1 MQFPSLSDVREVDAV
16 EPLGLA
22 AADNAQAMASVE
34 ALVNMGMLRGLPQL
48 LDMQQD
54 ADEEAIM
61 EIAIALSLQEQEG
74 HMETLQQGLANIQG
88 AGNRALQ
95 SLRAL
100 NAVAAG
106 AGVAQF
112 NK

>member
-1 MQFPSLSDVREVDAV
+1 MFADIEAIARE
-16 EPLGLA
+16 PA
-22 AADNAQAMASVE
+22 AENENAQALASVE

-54 ADEEAIM
+54 ADEDAIM

-74 HMETLQQGLANIQG
+74 HLETLQQGLANIQG

-100 NAVAAG
+100 NAGAG
-106 AGVAQF
+106 AASF

>member
-1 MQFPSLSDVREVDAV
+1 
-16 EPLGLA
+16 
-22 AADNAQAMASVE
+22 MASVE

-74 HMETLQQGLANIQG
+74 HLETLQQGLANIQG

-106 AGVAQF
+106 GGVGQF

>member
-1 MQFPSLSDVREVDAV
+1 MFADIEAIARE
-16 EPLGLA
+16 PA
-22 AADNAQAMASVE
+22 AENENAQALASVE

-54 ADEEAIM
+54 ADEDAIM

-74 HMETLQQGLANIQG
+74 HLETLANIQG

-100 NAVAAG
+100 NAGAG
-106 AGVAQF
+106 AAPF